1 MQETDFK
8 RIIKKKCQS
17 RIPII
22 IQFIYEFD
30 KSIRISTRRKKNSEK
45 LTDNWT
51 ATDEEEVPS
60 ILDSDGVEWARTGP
74 KDRVFRVKNMKGF
87 VGLVIGEE
95 QDNGLA
101 EVETKALVLAACGG
115 FSL

>member
-1 MQETDFK
+1 MQETDLK

-45 LTDNWT
+45 LTD
-51 ATDEEEVPS
+51 DEEEVPS
-60 ILDSDGVEWARTGP
+60 ILDSDGVE
-74 KDRVFRVKNMKGF
+74 
-87 VGLVIGEE
+87 
-95 QDNGLA
+95 
-101 EVETKALVLAACGG
+101 
-115 FSL
+115 